1 MYIFWM
7 SLLIWLEIN
16 ALVAL
21 LLWDR
26 KGRT

>member
-1 MYIFWM
+1 MYGLWM

-16 ALVAL
+16 ALMAL
-21 LLWDR
+21 VLWDR